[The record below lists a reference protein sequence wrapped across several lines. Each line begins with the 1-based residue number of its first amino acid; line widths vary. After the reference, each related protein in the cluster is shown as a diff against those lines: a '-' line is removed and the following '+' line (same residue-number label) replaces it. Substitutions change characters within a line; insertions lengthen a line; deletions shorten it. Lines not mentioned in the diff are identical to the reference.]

1 MGAETYI
8 DSNAETENGKLTDS
22 NLNRCLGK
30 NTLAVF
36 AAAILIALGLVFQW
50 TELLFTRITAHNAW
64 LFTTLFGE
72 IWNIIDLSPLV
83 AQWHRNLYYWPL
95 LLVIIGAAIL
105 FTRGQKL
112 RSQ

>member
-8 DSNAETENGKLTDS
+8 DSNAGTENEKLTDS

-30 NTLAVF
+30 NKLAILI
-36 AAAILIALGLVFQW
+36 AAILIALGLVLQW
-50 TELLFTRITAHNAW
+50 MELLFARITVHNAW

-72 IWNIIDLSPLV
+72 IWNIIDLSPS
-83 AQWHRNLYYWPL
+83 ATQWHRNLYYCPL